1 MQNQVLESQFF
12 LWSQNN
18 GLDEYFIGKIIVNKK
33 KSFISLIKFAYVKIN
48 FIIKFIRIIRMRI
61 LKKL

>member
-33 KSFISLIKFAYVKIN
+33 KSFISLIEFGNVKIN
-48 FIIKFIRIIRMRI
+48 SLIKSLTIDPIRI
-61 LKKL
+61 LKK